1 MSTAEAPLLGALRGL
16 ASAVADLSIYVTSSE
31 GLRILLSDAGHVV
44 PDGADLTGALAK
56 VAPLAESLGALGTA
70 VAALDPQAPEAGAD
84 AVFSALLAVSHDVA
98 ALTSSPPPTALP
110 PPWNEPAAWGELA
123 ASVLGH
129 VVYDAMRD
137 GVARF
142 LSALHALGIARPQ
155 VVDESGARVSTPSRI
170 LWDNIP
176 ALLSDPAGHL
186 TRTYAWDTTP
196 DVALIAEVAGNI
208 AAALGL
214 SVTMLLEDSAVGM
227 FWDLSQDDSTVWVPG
242 ISTGFPFTQGSGPTR
257 TSETLSISLFGI
269 PDASR
274 RGSVVGFALVVEA
287 SGSVAT
293 AIPIS
298 DAVTLT
304 FAGALQAGVGLA
316 VRPRS
321 IGLSTSAGGSLT
333 GSVSASLLA
342 RPAQPWAFGD
352 PHGTRIQTSRVAA
365 SVKASGST
373 GTGPEAELSVGVD
386 GDFTAYLDLSGG
398 DSFVTALLGN
408 QTHELPFTAGLV
420 WSSRTG
426 LHFVGGPPG
435 GGGAAG
441 RLSTTIPLGL
451 DLAGVLHVNG
461 LTLAVGPAER
471 GAAVEALATG
481 HLSLGPFTVTFK
493 GIGLS
498 TTVDAPADG
507 AGNLGPLDVRF
518 GLAGPEAIGLSIDA
532 TAVSG
537 GGYLEADRAAG
548 TYIGV
553 AELTLL
559 GTVSVKAIGI
569 ITTRMPDGS
578 DGFALLLLITAEGF
592 TPVQLGMGFTLT
604 GIGGLIALN
613 RTVDPDAVRG
623 GLQDGI
629 LDSILFVKNP
639 VKNAD
644 RVVASLDK
652 VFPLARDRL
661 VVGPLAEISW
671 GTPAIVKL
679 RLALLLDLPMPVRA
693 VILAALSVTLPK
705 PEAPVVEIH
714 VDAIGVL
721 DLGKGQLALDASLHD
736 SRILQFT
743 LSGDLSLRMDW
754 GAQPGFLLSIGGF
767 HPRFKPPPGIR
778 PLSRLALQL
787 TSGSNPMV
795 RFEAYLAITSNT
807 LQMGARA
814 TVKLTAAGFGIEG
827 GGSFDT
833 LIQWSPFHL
842 EVDVAAWV
850 RITAGGTTILSLN
863 LLLSVTGP
871 APWHLTGTAEFH
883 ILFLSASVHV
893 DLTLGASSS
902 ATAAVATVDVAG
914 LVWSQVS
921 NAASWEAVLP
931 ASITPG
937 AVLGVAPSDPGRVL
951 AHPLATVSVRQ
962 KVAPL
967 GLRISHVGANL
978 PTGGPATL
986 ALALTA
992 PAGTVA
998 TSVSDLFAR
1007 AQYADIP
1014 AEQRLSAPSFE
1025 AFGSGVR
1032 LQPAAAA
1039 SAGPTT
1045 PCLAVV
1051 DTLDLTSF
1059 DGPATPG
1066 APAAALVDSGSG
1078 R

>member
-1 MSTAEAPLLGALRGL
+1 MSPAEAPILGVLRAL
-16 ASAVADLSIYVTSSE
+16 ASAVADLSVYVTSPE

-44 PDGADLTGALAK
+44 PDGADLTSGLAK
-56 VAPLAESLGALGTA
+56 VAPLAASLGALGTA
-70 VAALDPQAPEAGAD
+70 VAAVDPQAPEAGAD
-84 AVFSALLAVSHDVA
+84 AVLSALLDVSYDAA
-98 ALTSSPPPTALP
+98 ALASSPPPTSLP
-110 PPWNEPAAWGELA
+110 PPWDQPAAWGELA

-129 VVYDAMRD
+129 VVYDTMQSRVP
-137 GVARF
+137 GF
-142 LSALHALGIARPQ
+142 LSALTALGVARPQ
-155 VVDESGARVSTPSRI
+155 VVDETGVRVTTPSAI
-170 LWDNIP
+170 LWENVP
-176 ALLSDPAGHL
+176 ALVSDPVGHL
-186 TRTYAWDTTP
+186 VDTYSWDSTP
-196 DVALIAEVAGNI
+196 DVALIARVAGGI

-214 SVTMLLEDSAVGM
+214 SVTILLDDSALGM
-227 FWDLSQDDSTVWVPG
+227 FWDLARDDSSVKVPG
-242 ISTGFPFTQGSGPTR
+242 VATSFPFTQGSGPTR
-257 TSETLSISLFGI
+257 TTETLSFSLFGI

-274 RGSVVGFALVVEA
+274 RGPIVGFALVAQA

-293 AIPIS
+293 AIPLS

-304 FAGALQAGVGLA
+304 LAGALQAGVGVA
-316 VRPRS
+316 VRPGS
-321 IGLSTSAGGSLT
+321 VGLSTTAGGSLSGT
-333 GSVSASLLA
+333 ASASLLA

-352 PHGTRIQTSRVAA
+352 PHGTRIQTSRLTA
-365 SVKASGST
+365 SVKATGST
-373 GTGPEAELSVGVD
+373 STGGAPELTVSAD

-398 DSFVTALLGN
+398 DSFVTTLLGGE
-408 QTHELPFTAGLV
+408 THELPFTAGII

-426 LHFVGGPPG
+426 LHFIGGPPG
-435 GGGAAG
+435 GGGAP
-441 RLSTTIPLGL
+441 RLSTTIPLNV
-451 DLAGVLHVNG
+451 DLAGVLHLSG
-461 LTLAVGPAER
+461 LTLEVGPGQP
-471 GAAVEALATG
+471 GAAIEALATG

-498 TTVDAPADG
+498 TLLDAPAG
-507 AGNLGPLDVRF
+507 ATGNLGPLDLRL
-518 GLAGPEAIGLSIDA
+518 GLAGPQAIGLSINA
-532 TAVSG
+532 AAVTG
-537 GGYLEADRAAG
+537 GGYLDVDRDAG
-548 TYIGV
+548 TYVGV

-569 ITTRMPDGS
+569 ITTRMPDGR

-604 GIGGLIALN
+604 GIGGLNALN
-613 RTVDPDAVRG
+613 RTVDADAVRG
-623 GLQDGI
+623 GLKDGI
-629 LDSILFVKNP
+629 LDSILFVKDP

-644 RVVASLDK
+644 RVVASLDA

-671 GTPAIVKL
+671 GTPAIVRL

-693 VILAALSVTLPK
+693 IVLAALSVTLPK

-736 SRILQFT
+736 SKILQYT
-743 LSGDLSLRMDW
+743 LTGDMSLRMDW

-778 PLSRLALQL
+778 PLNRLALQL
-787 TSGSNPMV
+787 TSGNNPMV

-814 TVKLTAAGFGIEG
+814 TLKLTVGSFGVDG

-863 LLLSVTGP
+863 LALSVTGP

-883 ILFLSASVHV
+883 VLFLSASVHV
-893 DLTLGASSS
+893 DLTLGASAT
-902 ATAAVATVDVAG
+902 ATAAVATVDLPA

-921 NAASWEAVLP
+921 MATSWQAALP
-931 ASITPG
+931 ATATPG
-937 AVLGVAPSDPGRVL
+937 AVIGVTASDPSRVL

-978 PTGGPATL
+978 PSGGPVTL
-986 ALALTA
+986 ALTLTA
-992 PAGTVA
+992 PSGAVA
-998 TSVSDLFAR
+998 PPLDDLFAR
-1007 AQYADIP
+1007 AQYADVP
-1014 AEQRLSAPSFE
+1014 AEQKLSAPSFE
-1025 AFGSGVR
+1025 SFGSGVR
-1032 LQPAAAA
+1032 LDPATAA
-1039 SAGPTT
+1039 SAGPST

-1051 DTLDLTSF
+1051 YTLDLTSF
-1059 DGPATPG
+1059 DGPATPA
-1066 APAAALVDSGSG
+1066 APAAALVDSGRG